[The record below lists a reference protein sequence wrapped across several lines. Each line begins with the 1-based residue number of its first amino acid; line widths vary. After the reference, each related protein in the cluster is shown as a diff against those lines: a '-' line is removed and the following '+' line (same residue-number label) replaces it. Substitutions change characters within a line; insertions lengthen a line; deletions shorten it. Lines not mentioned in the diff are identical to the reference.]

1 MAGLRRYARG
11 SPGAL
16 LTPWQQG
23 TESRAMNTTEA
34 ARTLAGSQP
43 STEPRSKRI
52 LLVEDD
58 PHVAETLAELLEL
71 EGYRVTV
78 RHDALTGLEHVRQA
92 PADLVLCDLTLPGEM
107 DGFGFARACRADSA
121 LRGLH
126 LLAVSGYDQPEDCRR
141 ARASGFDGLVGKPVD
156 VAAIHAAL
164 GRGRQAA

>member
-1 MAGLRRYARG
+1 
-11 SPGAL
+11 
-16 LTPWQQG
+16 
-23 TESRAMNTTEA
+23 MNTGEA

-43 STEPRSKRI
+43 STEPKSKRI

-78 RHDALTGLEHVRQA
+78 RHDALTGLEQVRRD

-107 DGFGFARACRADSA
+107 DGFGFARACRADAA

-126 LLAVSGYDQPEDCRR
+126 LLAVSGYDRPEDRRR
-141 ARASGFDGLVGKPVD
+141 ASASGFDGLVGKPVD
-156 VAAIHAAL
+156 VGAIHAAV
-164 GRGRQAA
+164 GRGRQTA

>member
-1 MAGLRRYARG
+1 
-11 SPGAL
+11 
-16 LTPWQQG
+16 
-23 TESRAMNTTEA
+23 MNTGEA
-34 ARTLAGSQP
+34 ARTLAGSKP

-78 RHDALTGLEHVRQA
+78 RHDALTGLEQVRRD
-92 PADLVLCDLTLPGEM
+92 PADLVLCDLTLRGEM

-126 LLAVSGYDQPEDCRR
+126 LLAVSGYDQPEDRRR
-141 ARASGFDGLVGKPVD
+141 ASASGFDGLVGKPVD
-156 VAAIHAAL
+156 VEVIHAAL
-164 GRGRQAA
+164 GRGRHAA

>member
-1 MAGLRRYARG
+1 
-11 SPGAL
+11 
-16 LTPWQQG
+16 
-23 TESRAMNTTEA
+23 MNTSEA
-34 ARTLAGSQP
+34 ARTLAGAQP
-43 STEPRSKRI
+43 STEPKSKRI

-78 RHDALTGLEHVRQA
+78 THDALTGLEHVRQD

-126 LLAVSGYDQPEDCRR
+126 LLAVSGYDRPEDCRK

-156 VAAIHAAL
+156 VEAIHAAL

>member
-1 MAGLRRYARG
+1 MLASRSTAGHGNRGTQQRAMSTGETGRTPAGL
-11 SPGAL
+11 
-16 LTPWQQG
+16 
-23 TESRAMNTTEA
+23 
-34 ARTLAGSQP
+34 QP
-43 STEPRSKRI
+43 STEAESKRI

-78 RHDALTGLEHVRQA
+78 RHDALAALEQVRRDS
-92 PADLVLCDLTLPGEM
+92 ADLVLCDLTLPGEM

-126 LLAVSGYDQPEDCRR
+126 LLAVSGYDRPEDRRR

-156 VAAIHAAL
+156 LEAIHAAV
-164 GRGRQAA
+164 GGGRQAA